1 MVHSHFSVFDWFLV
15 VAFLIFYGWL
25 GLSAR
30 KRAGT
35 LDDFLVMGRKL
46 GPIWGVATLS
56 ATETGLV
63 TLIYFAEEAYLAG
76 FVALIVGVIAA
87 LSMWMVGW
95 TGFVIRKLRE
105 LRVRTVPEYLETRFN
120 IRVRWIAG
128 LASFVVGVLNLG
140 IFLQVEGSFLT
151 VIMGLKLS
159 LLPLVMGIMLVV
171 VLTYTALG
179 GMFSVVLTDVVQFV
193 LVVVGMTVT
202 SFLVIH
208 AAGGWSHMTTVVMTH
223 YGRGGFTPWDSRRYG
238 LLFLLWTALYYL
250 AGWSSWQPVV
260 ARVLSM
266 RDIETGLYLYRLSS
280 VFMFLR
286 AAVPMVWGIAALAI
300 VGTVTPSSAAL
311 QTVMVRILPAGVIG
325 LTTLAFVSATM
336 STFSSYFLAFSS
348 ILLQDVIAPLLRKP
362 PSDSLR
368 LRLMQVCTVGMG
380 VVIFLWASFYHFPE
394 SVFRYL
400 TLTGSISFAASLT
413 TLVGGIY
420 WKRASVCGAYL
431 AFAASA
437 VFPAISLARP
447 SFSPTLA
454 GLLSFVFAPFGMIVG
469 SLLMPTSGKSLLARD
484 QSAKELAN
492 STC

>member
-1 MVHSHFSVFDWFLV
+1 VQSHFSVYDWLLV
-15 VAFLIFYGWL
+15 VFFLIFYGWL
-25 GLSAR
+25 GLSAK

-46 GPIWGVATLS
+46 GPVWGVATLS

-76 FVALIVGVIAA
+76 FVALILAGIAA

-120 IRVRWIAG
+120 LRVRWIAG

-151 VIMGLKLS
+151 VIMGLKLN
-159 LLPLVMGIMLVV
+159 LLPLVMGVMLAV
-171 VLTYTALG
+171 VLAYTALG

-208 AAGGWSHMTTVVMTH
+208 AAGGWSHMAAVVMTH
-223 YGRGGFTPWDSRRYG
+223 YGSGGFTLWDSRRYG
-238 LLFLLWTALYYL
+238 LLFLLWSALYYV

-266 RDIETGLYLYRLSS
+266 RDIETGLHLYRLSS

-286 AAVPMVWGIAALAI
+286 AAVPMIWGIGALAI
-300 VGTVTPSSAAL
+300 IGTVTPSSAAL
-311 QTVMVRILPAGVIG
+311 QTVMVRILPAGLIG
-325 LTTLAFVSATM
+325 LVTVAFVSATM

-348 ILLQDVIAPLLRKP
+348 ILLQDVIAPLLRRP
-362 PSDSLR
+362 PSDSRR
-368 LRLMQVCTVGMG
+368 LRLMQLCTVGMG
-380 VVIFLWASFYHFPE
+380 VVIFFWASFYHFPE

-400 TLTGSISFAASLT
+400 TLTGSISYAASLT
-413 TLVGGIY
+413 VLMGGIY
-420 WKRASVCGAYL
+420 WKRASVRGAYL

-437 VFPAISLARP
+437 VFPVISLARP
-447 SFSPTLA
+447 SFSPTRA
-454 GLLSFVFAPFGMIVG
+454 GLLSFLLAPLGMIVG
-469 SLLMPTSGKSLLARD
+469 SLLTPARGKGAMTPDRST
-484 QSAKELAN
+484 EGLAN

>member
-1 MVHSHFSVFDWFLV
+1 VRSHFSGFDWFLV

-25 GLSAR
+25 GLSAK

-63 TLIYFAEEAYLAG
+63 TLIYFAEEAYLSG
-76 FVALIVGVIAA
+76 FVALILAGIAA

-95 TGFVIRKLRE
+95 TGFVVRKLRE
-105 LRVRTVPEYLETRFN
+105 QRVRTVPEYLETRFN

-128 LASFVVGVLNLG
+128 LASFIVGVLNLG

-151 VIMGLKLS
+151 VIMGLRPVY
-159 LLPLVMGIMLVV
+159 LPLVMGVMLAV

-193 LVVVGMTVT
+193 LVVVGVTVT

-208 AAGGWSHMTTVVMTH
+208 AAGGWSNMAAVVMTR
-223 YGRGGFTPWDSRRYG
+223 YGSGGFTFWDSPRYG
-238 LLFLLWTALYYL
+238 ILFLLWSALYYL

-266 RDIETGLYLYRLSS
+266 RDIETGLHLYRLSS

-286 AAVPMVWGIAALAI
+286 AAVPMIWGIGALAI

-325 LTTLAFVSATM
+325 LTTVAFVSATM

-348 ILLQDVIAPLLRKP
+348 ILLQDVIAPLMRKP
-362 PSDSLR
+362 PSDAVR
-368 LRLMQVCTVGMG
+368 LKLMQTCTVGMG
-380 VVIFLWASFYHFPE
+380 IVIYFWASFYHFPE

-420 WKRASVCGAYL
+420 WKRAGVRGAYL
-431 AFAASA
+431 AFAASV
-437 VFPAISLARP
+437 VFPTISLAWP

-454 GLLSFVFAPFGMIVG
+454 GLLSFLLAPLGLIVG
-469 SLLMPTSGKSLLARD
+469 SLLWPAGGAGAQWVKRNER
-484 QSAKELAN
+484 ELAN
-492 STC
+492 LA

>member
-1 MVHSHFSVFDWFLV
+1 VHSHFSTFDWVLV
-15 VAFLIFYGWL
+15 VGFLIFYGWL
-25 GLSAR
+25 GLTAK

-63 TLIYFAEEAYLAG
+63 TLIYFAEEAYLSG
-76 FVALIVGVIAA
+76 FVALILASIAA
-87 LSMWMVGW
+87 LAMWMVGW
-95 TGFVIRKLRE
+95 TGFVVRKLRE
-105 LRVRTVPEYLETRFN
+105 LRVRTVPEYLENRFN
-120 IRVRWIAG
+120 TNVRWIAG
-128 LASFVVGVLNLG
+128 LAAFVVGVLNLG

-151 VIMGLKLS
+151 VIMGLRLNR
-159 LLPLVMGIMLVV
+159 LPLVMGVMLAV

-179 GMFSVVLTDVVQFV
+179 GMFSVVLTDVVQFILIV
-193 LVVVGMTVT
+193 IGVTVA

-208 AAGGWSHMTTVVMTH
+208 AAGGWSHMASVVMTR
-223 YGRGGFTPWDSRRYG
+223 YGSGGFTFWDSPRYG
-238 LLFLLWTALYYL
+238 FLFLLWSALYYL

-266 RDIETGLYLYRLSS
+266 RDIDTALHLYRLSS

-286 AAVPMVWGIAALAI
+286 AAIPMIWGIGALVI

-311 QTVMVRILPAGVIG
+311 QTVMVRILPAGLIG
-325 LTTLAFVSATM
+325 LITVAFVSATM

-348 ILLQDVIAPLLRKP
+348 ILLQDVIAPRLSKP
-362 PSDSLR
+362 LSDPVR
-368 LRLMQVCTVGMG
+368 LKLMQVLTVGMG
-380 VVIFLWASFYHFPE
+380 IVIYFWASFYHFPE

-420 WKRASVCGAYL
+420 WKRASVRGAYC
-431 AFAASA
+431 AFAGSA
-437 VFPAISLARP
+437 IFPAICLVWP
-447 SFSPTLA
+447 SFSPTNA
-454 GLLSFVFAPFGMIVG
+454 GLLSFTLAPLGMIVG
-469 SLLMPTSGKSLLARD
+469 SLLFPDRHVIAGRS
-484 QSAKELAN
+484 
-492 STC
+492 

>member
-1 MVHSHFSVFDWFLV
+1 MHSHFSIFDWFLV
-15 VAFLIFYGWL
+15 VGFLIFYGWL
-25 GLSAR
+25 GLSAK

-63 TLIYFAEEAYLAG
+63 TLIYFAEEAYLSG
-76 FVALIVGVIAA
+76 FVALMLAGIAA
-87 LSMWMVGW
+87 LSMWTVGW
-95 TGFVIRKLRE
+95 TGFVVRKLRE

-120 IRVRWIAG
+120 RRVRWIAG
-128 LASFVVGVLNLG
+128 MSSFIVGVLNLG

-151 VIMGLKLS
+151 VIMGLRPRH
-159 LLPLVMGIMLVV
+159 LPLVMGVMLAV
-171 VLTYTALG
+171 VLAYTALG

-193 LVVVGMTVT
+193 LIVLGVTVT

-208 AAGGWSHMTTVVMTH
+208 AAGGWSHMADVVMTR
-223 YGRGGFTPWDSRRYG
+223 YGSGGFTFWDSRRYG
-238 LLFLLWTALYYL
+238 ILFLLWSALYYL

-266 RDIETGLYLYRLSS
+266 RDIETGLHLYRLSS

-286 AAVPMVWGIAALAI
+286 AAVPMIWGIGALAI

-325 LTTLAFVSATM
+325 LTTVAFVSATM

-348 ILLQDVIAPLLRKP
+348 ILLQDVIAPLLRQP
-362 PSDSLR
+362 PTDMMR
-368 LRLMQVCTVGMG
+368 LKLMQICTVGMG
-380 VVIFLWASFYHFPE
+380 VVIYFWASFYHFPE

-413 TLVGGIY
+413 VLVGGIY
-420 WKRASVCGAYL
+420 WRRAAVRGAYL

-437 VFPAISLARP
+437 IFPAISLAWTR
-447 SFSPTLA
+447 FSPTLA
-454 GLLSFVFAPFGMIVG
+454 GLLSFLLAPTGLIVG
-469 SLLMPTSGKSLLARD
+469 SLIWPAGRHGSQFVKHGDREVVRFA
-484 QSAKELAN
+484 
-492 STC
+492 

>member
-1 MVHSHFSVFDWFLV
+1 MHSHFSAFDWFLV
-15 VAFLIFYGWL
+15 VGFLIFYGWL
-25 GLSAR
+25 GLSAK

-76 FVALIVGVIAA
+76 FVALILAGIAA

-95 TGFVIRKLRE
+95 TGLVIRKLRE
-105 LRVRTVPEYLETRFN
+105 MRVRTVPEYLETRFN

-151 VIMGLKLS
+151 VIMGLKPRH
-159 LLPLVMGIMLVV
+159 LPLVMGVMLAV
-171 VLTYTALG
+171 VLAYTALG
-179 GMFSVVLTDVVQFV
+179 GMFSVVLTDVVQFILIV
-193 LVVVGMTVT
+193 IGLTVT

-208 AAGGWSHMTTVVMTH
+208 AAGGWSNMAAVVMTR
-223 YGRGGFTPWDSRRYG
+223 YGSGGFTFWDSHRYG
-238 LLFLLWTALYYL
+238 LQFLLWTALYYL

-266 RDIETGLYLYRLSS
+266 RDIETGLHLYRLSS

-286 AAVPMVWGIAALAI
+286 AAVPMVWGIGALAI

-311 QTVMVRILPAGVIG
+311 QTVMVRILPAGLIG
-325 LTTLAFVSATM
+325 ITTVAFVSATM

-348 ILLQDVIAPLLRKP
+348 ILLQDVIAPALRKP
-362 PSDSLR
+362 LSDPVR
-368 LRLMQVCTVGMG
+368 LKLMQTCTVGMG
-380 VVIFLWASFYHFPE
+380 IVIYFWASFYHFPE

-413 TLVGGIY
+413 TLIGGIY
-420 WKRASVCGAYL
+420 WKRAGVRGAYL
-431 AFAASA
+431 AFAGSA
-437 VFPAISLARP
+437 VFPIVSLVQP
-447 SFSPTLA
+447 KFSPTTA
-454 GLLSFVFAPFGMIVG
+454 GLLSFILAPVGLIVG
-469 SLLMPTSGKSLLARD
+469 SLLWPVSGKGV
-484 QSAKELAN
+484 QITNQQGEELAN
-492 STC
+492 MA

>member
-1 MVHSHFSVFDWFLV
+1 MRSHFSIFDWFLV
-15 VAFLIFYGWL
+15 VGFLIFYGWL
-25 GLSAR
+25 GLSAK

-46 GPIWGVATLS
+46 GPVWGVATLS

-76 FVALIVGVIAA
+76 FVAIILAAIAA

-95 TGFVIRKLRE
+95 TGFVIRKLRQ

-120 IRVRWIAG
+120 VRVRWIAG

-159 LLPLVMGIMLVV
+159 RLPLVMGIMLAV
-171 VLTYTALG
+171 VLAYTALG

-193 LVVVGMTVT
+193 LIVVGVTVT

-208 AAGGWSHMTTVVMTH
+208 AAGGWGHMAAVVASR
-223 YGRGGFTPWDSRRYG
+223 YGSGGFTVLDSRRYG
-238 LLFLLWTALYYL
+238 VLFLLWSALYYL

-266 RDIETGLYLYRLSS
+266 RDIETGLHLYRLSS

-325 LTTLAFVSATM
+325 LTTVAFVSATM

-348 ILLQDVIAPLLRKP
+348 ILLQDVIAPVLRKP
-362 PSDSLR
+362 PSDALR
-368 LRLMQVCTVGMG
+368 LRLMQMCTVGMG
-380 VVIFLWASFYHFPE
+380 IVIYFWASFYHFPE

-400 TLTGSISFAASLT
+400 TLTGSISFAACLT

-420 WKRASVCGAYL
+420 WKRAGVRGAYL

-437 VFPAISLARP
+437 VFPAVALVRP

-454 GLLSFVFAPFGMIVG
+454 GLLSFFLAPVGLIAG
-469 SLLMPTSGKSLLARD
+469 SLLWPGDGRRAQTTD
-484 QSAKELAN
+484 QNAGELAN
-492 STC
+492 FA

>member
-1 MVHSHFSVFDWFLV
+1 MHSHFSVFDWFLV

-25 GLSAR
+25 GLSAK

-76 FVALIVGVIAA
+76 FVALILAGIAA
-87 LSMWMVGW
+87 LSMWTVGW
-95 TGFVIRKLRE
+95 TGLVIRKLRE

-120 IRVRWIAG
+120 RRVRWIAG
-128 LASFVVGVLNLG
+128 LASFIVGVLNLG

-151 VIMGLKLS
+151 VIMGLRPTY
-159 LLPLVMGIMLVV
+159 LPLVMGVMLAV
-171 VLTYTALG
+171 VLAYTALG

-193 LVVVGMTVT
+193 LVVVGVTVT
-202 SFLVIH
+202 TFLVIH
-208 AAGGWSHMTTVVMTH
+208 AAGGWSNMVNVVAAR
-223 YGRGGFTPWDSRRYG
+223 YGRGGFTIWDSHRYG
-238 LLFLLWTALYYL
+238 ILFLVWSALYYL

-266 RDIETGLYLYRLSS
+266 RDIETGLNLYRLSS

-286 AAVPMVWGIAALAI
+286 AAVPMIWGIAALAI

-325 LTTLAFVSATM
+325 LTTVAFVSATM

-362 PSDSLR
+362 PGDMTR
-368 LRLMQVCTVGMG
+368 LKLMQFCTVGMG
-380 VVIFLWASFYHFPE
+380 VVIYFWASFYHFPE

-400 TLTGSISFAASLT
+400 TLTGSISYAASLT
-413 TLVGGIY
+413 VLVGGIY
-420 WKRASVCGAYL
+420 WLRAGVRGAYL
-431 AFAASA
+431 AFAGSA
-437 VFPAISLARP
+437 IFPAISLAWPR
-447 SFSPTLA
+447 FSPTLA
-454 GLLSFVFAPFGMIVG
+454 GLLSFLLAPIGLIVG
-469 SLLMPTSGKSLLARD
+469 SLLWPGGGRGSRVMAS
-484 QSAKELAN
+484 
-492 STC
+492 

>member
-1 MVHSHFSVFDWFLV
+1 VVHSHFSVFDWFIVL
-15 VAFLIFYGWL
+15 AFLVFYGWL
-25 GLSAR
+25 GLSAK

-63 TLIYFAEEAYLAG
+63 TLIYFAEEAYLSG
-76 FVALIVGVIAA
+76 FVALILAGIAA
-87 LSMWMVGW
+87 LTMWMVGW

-105 LRVRTVPEYLETRFN
+105 QRVRTVPEYLETRFN
-120 IRVRWIAG
+120 VRVRWIAG
-128 LASFVVGVLNLG
+128 LASFLVGVLNLG

-151 VIMGLKLS
+151 VIMGLKPRH
-159 LLPLVMGIMLVV
+159 LPLVMGVMLTV
-171 VLTYTALG
+171 VLAYTALG

-193 LVVVGMTVT
+193 LIVLGVTVT

-208 AAGGWSHMTTVVMTH
+208 AAGGWSNLVAVVATR
-223 YGRGGFTPWDSRRYG
+223 YGSGGFTFWDSHRYG
-238 LLFLLWTALYYL
+238 VQFLLWSALYYL

-266 RDIETGLYLYRLSS
+266 RDIETGLHLFRLSS

-286 AAVPMVWGIAALAI
+286 AAVPMIWGIGALAI

-311 QTVMVRILPAGVIG
+311 QTVMVRILPAGLIG
-325 LTTLAFVSATM
+325 LTTVAFVSATM

-348 ILLQDVIAPLLRKP
+348 ILLQDVIAPVLRNP
-362 PSDSLR
+362 PTDALR
-368 LRLMQVCTVGMG
+368 VRMMQICTVGMG
-380 VVIFLWASFYHFPE
+380 IVIYFWASFYHFPE

-400 TLTGSISFAASLT
+400 TLTGSISYAALLT

-420 WKRASVCGAYL
+420 WKRAGVRGAYL

-437 VFPAISLARP
+437 VFPAVSLAWPR
-447 SFSPTLA
+447 FSPTLA
-454 GLLSFVFAPFGMIVG
+454 GLLSFVLAPVGMIVG
-469 SLLMPTSGKSLLARD
+469 SLWSRAGGKGDRLAD
-484 QSAKELAN
+484 PAAGELAN
-492 STC
+492 PA

>member
-1 MVHSHFSVFDWFLV
+1 MVVSHFSVFDWFLV
-15 VAFLIFYGWL
+15 MGFLIFYGWL
-25 GLSAR
+25 GLSAK

-76 FVALIVGVIAA
+76 FVALILASIAA

-95 TGFVIRKLRE
+95 TGLVIRKLRE

-151 VIMGLKLS
+151 VIMGLRPS
-159 LLPLVMGIMLVV
+159 HTPLVMGVLLVV
-171 VLTYTALG
+171 VLSYTALG

-193 LVVVGMTVT
+193 LIVLGVTVT

-208 AAGGWSHMTTVVMTH
+208 AAGGWSHMAAVVMTR
-223 YGRGGFTPWDSRRYG
+223 YGSGGFTFWDSHRYG
-238 LLFLLWTALYYL
+238 IQFLLWSALYYL

-266 RDIETGLYLYRLSS
+266 RDIETGLHLYRLSS

-286 AAVPMVWGIAALAI
+286 AAVPMIWGIGALAI

-311 QTVMVRILPAGVIG
+311 QTVMVRILPAGLIG
-325 LTTLAFVSATM
+325 LTTVAFVSATM

-348 ILLQDVIAPLLRKP
+348 ILLQDVIAPLLRRP
-362 PSDSLR
+362 PSDSVR
-368 LRLMQVCTVGMG
+368 LKLMRTCTVGMG
-380 VVIFLWASFYHFPE
+380 VVIYFWASFYHFPE

-400 TLTGSISFAASLT
+400 TLTGSISYAALLT

-420 WKRASVCGAYL
+420 WKRAGVRGAYL
-431 AFAASA
+431 AFAGSA
-437 VFPAISLARP
+437 VFPTISLVWP

-454 GLLSFVFAPFGMIVG
+454 GLLSFALAPLGLIAG
-469 SLLMPTSGKSLLARD
+469 SLIWPAGGKGA
-484 QSAKELAN
+484 QSANHNGEELAHLA
-492 STC
+492 